1 VTRAPAARDAARS
14 ALRADELRPLLER
27 HLALLRAHVRDKA
40 GAGLLSR
47 EPLSDLVQSVALE
60 VLLDADH
67 ESFDDEAAFRRW
79 VWRVATNKILEKH
92 RRWSAAK
99 RSACRESSLDPDLA
113 FDSSEAPDA
122 RAERAEELGALA
134 AALEQLD
141 DDLREVLLLRRVFDV
156 PPPVV
161 AAELGIAE
169 STVRWRTAQALARLA
184 AKLGTSGSDGRR

>member
-1 VTRAPAARDAARS
+1 
-14 ALRADELRPLLER
+14 
-27 HLALLRAHVRDKA
+27 
-40 GAGLLSR
+40 LLSR

-60 VLLDADH
+60 VLLDADR

-113 FDSSEAPDA
+113 VDSSDAPDA
-122 RAERAEELGALA
+122 RAQRAEELGALA